1 MKITPENKAIEI
13 YNNAIKQCQYLN
25 IPTSKENAKEISF
38 NNIFFLKSSWV
49 DIGEINNIHLGNFK
63 NSIDFFNKVKEII
76 LNF

>member
-1 MKITPENKAIEI
+1 MKITAENKAIEI
-13 YNNAIKQCQYLN
+13 YNNAIKQCTFLN
-25 IPTSKENAKEISF
+25 IPTTKQNAKEISF

-49 DIGEINNIHLGNFK
+49 DIAEINNIHLGAFK